1 VREPGGGVDGLRR
14 GHRGS
19 TARLVAP
26 STAKPRNQASQTDQ
40 KSSHR
45 THIHLVSQP
54 VNVDGVTIDRAY
66 MPQDRVFCTYARA
79 VEAYED
85 AA

>member
-1 VREPGGGVDGLRR
+1 MDCVVGIA
-14 GHRGS
+14 
-19 TARLVAP
+19 ARLLVWWRLVRP
-26 STAKPRNQASQTDQ
+26 SQETQASQTDQ

>member
-1 VREPGGGVDGLRR
+1 MLSFDITAVCTQYKQQQKKVFKASAMTGL
-14 GHRGS
+14 
-19 TARLVAP
+19 
-26 STAKPRNQASQTDQ
+26 QAILEAMQEAQ
-40 KSSHR
+40 
-45 THIHLVSQP
+45 